1 MHRSPPTANYM
12 NSTRTIEELL
22 GQQYDILG
30 HGDIK
35 DEKYTEIRILSNGT
49 SFFCKNKEEF
59 IRTAKEYCKSD
70 AYVGINPRRRN
81 GGRAIDVSHVS
92 CLVIDIDP
100 VREKGLASTPEQHK
114 EALDVGRKIHADF
127 EGTSVVSSGSGCHVY
142 FPISPVPV
150 TNVLELTKSLSAWM
164 DAVRRNY
171 ETATIKID
179 SIHDIPRII
188 RLWGSHNTRSNRSCA
203 PITEV
208 PTGRLSYSFQQTP
221 KVEEKSGVVLTE
233 LEDRFERL
241 RKSNKRLDILT
252 RGPAIP
258 GSRSEADFEFIAIL
272 NRAGFTEGQIN
283 ELAHHCKSGKLSTE
297 DRTSDIRRVC
307 SKDLSDSNKDEPRP
321 NKIVEKP
328 RTLSGDS
335 IPYLSAL
342 RERRTGL
349 LSGIGPFDRMVSGF
363 RNQKLYIF
371 AARPNEGKTTLA
383 TQLLVNIAEQGK
395 TCLFFPTEVGAEPIW
410 DKIVSMKTGINL
422 KKFQNGNFTAE
433 EFRVIDEAVPRSK
446 HLPIMVVEDFGLTVE
461 KIEDGIRKFAPQ
473 VVCVDFFQALKWSD
487 AESVGE
493 KSNVVRKFKEM
504 AGDYEL
510 PFILMSQLNRN
521 DQGANLKQLKGT
533 GTLEEL
539 GDVITFIQTVD
550 KLQYPTPVDLVVMK
564 SKYSATGLVKTLFH
578 RSQCRFEAVEHQE
591 EN

>member
-1 MHRSPPTANYM
+1 M
-12 NSTRTIEELL
+12 TIEELL

-30 HGDIK
+30 HEEIK
-35 DEKYTEIRILSNGT
+35 DEKYTEIRIISKGT
-49 SFFCKNKEEF
+49 SFFCKSKEEF
-59 IRTAKEYCKSD
+59 IRIAKEHCKSD
-70 AYVGINPRRRN
+70 AYCGINARRCNR
-81 GGRAIDVSHVS
+81 GRADDVSYIT

-100 VREKGLASTPEQHK
+100 VRGKGIASTPEQHK
-114 EALDVGRKIHADF
+114 EALDVGRRIHTDF
-127 EGTSVVSSGSGCHVY
+127 EGTIVVSSGSGCHVY
-142 FPISPVPV
+142 FPISPVRV

-164 DAVRRNY
+164 DAIRRNY
-171 ETATIKID
+171 ETSTLKID
-179 SIHDIPRII
+179 AIHDIPRVI
-188 RLWGSHNTRSNRSCA
+188 RLWGSYNTKSSRVCA
-203 PITEV
+203 PVTEI
-208 PTGRLSYSFQQTP
+208 PTGRLSYAFQQTP
-221 KVEEKSGVVLTE
+221 KVEEKSKIVLTE

-241 RKSNKRLDILT
+241 RKSSKRLDFLCS
-252 RGPAIP
+252 GPAIP
-258 GSRSEADFEFIAIL
+258 GSRSEADYEFIAIL
-272 NRAGFTEGQIN
+272 HRAGFTEAQIN
-283 ELAHHCKSGKLSTE
+283 ELACKCLAGRLCTENRST
-297 DRTSDIRRVC
+297 DIRRVC
-307 SKDLSDSNKDEPRP
+307 GKDLDIRDKAEPRP
-321 NKIVEKP
+321 NTITEKP
-328 RTLSGDS
+328 RTLSDDS
-335 IPYLSAL
+335 VQYLSAL

-383 TQLLVNIAEQGK
+383 TQILVNIAEQGK

-433 EFRVIDEAVPRSK
+433 EFKVIDEAVPKSK
-446 HLPIMVVEDFGLTVE
+446 HLPIMIVEDFGLTVE
-461 KIEDGIRKFAPQ
+461 KIEDGIKKFAPQ

-493 KSNVVRKFKEM
+493 KSSVVRKFKEM
-504 AGDYEL
+504 AGDYDL

-521 DQGANLKQLKGT
+521 DQGSNLKQLKGT

-564 SKYSATGLVKTLFH
+564 SKYSATGLIKTLFH